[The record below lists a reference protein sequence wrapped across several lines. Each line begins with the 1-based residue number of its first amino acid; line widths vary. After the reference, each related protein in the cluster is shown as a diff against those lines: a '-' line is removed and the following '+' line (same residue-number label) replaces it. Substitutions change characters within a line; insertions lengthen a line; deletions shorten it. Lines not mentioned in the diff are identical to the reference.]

1 MSGTQVPKF
10 SGTDGYCVPT
20 KFSTMLTPNDSL
32 IRRMVAADNSGQ
44 ADCFKFGKPS
54 GESEPMINCN
64 SLCDFGGTLR
74 EAGNHA
80 RITLNEAGKEC
91 SLPGGDQID
100 MLDINCKLF
109 GIGPPDQCA
118 NAPLKF

>member
-1 MSGTQVPKF
+1 MNVRMQNNFIEEKV
-10 SGTDGYCVPT
+10 TDGHVYAAWAEY
-20 KFSTMLTPNDSL
+20 DSL

-91 SLPGGDQID
+91 TLPGGEQID
-100 MLDINCKLF
+100 MLDINCKYF
-109 GIGPPDQCA
+109 GIGPPDQCG

>member
-1 MSGTQVPKF
+1 MQNNFIEEKI
-10 SGTDGYCVPT
+10 TDGHVYAAWAEY
-20 KFSTMLTPNDSL
+20 DSL

-44 ADCFKFGKPS
+44 ANCFKFGKPS

-91 SLPGGDQID
+91 TLPGGEQVD
-100 MLDINCKLF
+100 MLDINCKYF
-109 GIGPPDQCA
+109 GIGPPDQCG